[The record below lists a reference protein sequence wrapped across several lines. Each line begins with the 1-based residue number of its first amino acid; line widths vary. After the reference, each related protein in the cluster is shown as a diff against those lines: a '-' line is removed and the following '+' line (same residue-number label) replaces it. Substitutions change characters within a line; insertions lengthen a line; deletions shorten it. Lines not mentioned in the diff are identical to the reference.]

1 MAPTLHAVG
10 LKAGNGAEI
19 LVHIGID
26 TVELKG
32 DGFTVHVHEGDTVSV
47 GDPLLTV
54 DLDAVT
60 PRVPSMIS
68 PVVITNASDFTVSEC
83 SDDPA
88 AVLTVTAG

>member
-1 MAPTLHAVG
+1 MNIVTDAKSQLTPEANLLAAYPTAT
-10 LKAGNGAEI
+10 
-19 LVHIGID
+19 GI
-26 TVELKG
+26 
-32 DGFTVHVHEGDTVSV
+32 
-47 GDPLLTV
+47 LTV

-83 SDDPA
+83 SDNPA